1 MTVLSTPC
9 QRRFSRLPYRQAMG
23 VSEYHG
29 RTIVRHRLIPAA
41 LGASGSILLLAGT
54 AMAAT
59 PAWTVVPAANPAG
72 AGLNAVS
79 ARTASDAWAVGQF
92 QGAGEDA
99 GSQMLTERWNGT
111 SWQQV
116 PTTNINF
123 EDEHL
128 LAVSASGANDAW
140 AVGIQKGINA
150 ASRST
155 LAAHWD
161 GTAWTIVPTPAT
173 VSGGRG
179 VTLNGV
185 ADLSPTNAW
194 AVGEGKDARPLAE
207 HWNGSA
213 WSVVP
218 VPGPAA
224 PAGTSFANA
233 VLSSISAVSPT
244 DIWAVGTTTATQTQT
259 LATSRFTLAEHWN
272 GTAWSI
278 VKSANTAEPTALNGV
293 TAISATNAWAV
304 GNGFNNVHD
313 TSATDANRAVIEHWN
328 GTAWSIV
335 ASPATVPQLGSVS
348 AASATDIWATG
359 TAIDASGSIPVNVTR
374 AEHWNGTAWSVVASP
389 NGSGGDTILGGV
401 SALPSGEAWA
411 AGAVGSTTGGGAFII
426 HHTP

>member
-1 MTVLSTPC
+1 
-9 QRRFSRLPYRQAMG
+9 MG
-23 VSEYHG
+23 VSGFHG

-41 LGASGSILLLAGT
+41 LAASGSVLLLAST

-92 QGAGEDA
+92 QAPGDDA

-116 PTTNINF
+116 PTPNLNF
-123 EDEHL
+123 EDERL
-128 LAVSASGANDAW
+128 LAVSASAADEAW
-140 AVGIQKGINA
+140 AVGTQKSINA
-150 ASRST
+150 ASRAT

-173 VSGGRG
+173 VSGGKV
-179 VTLNGV
+179 VTLDGV

-207 HWNGSA
+207 HWDGSA

-218 VPGPAA
+218 VPAPVA
-224 PAGTSFANA
+224 PAGTSLASA

-259 LATSRFTLAEHWN
+259 LAVVRFTLAEHWN

-278 VKSANTAEPTALNGV
+278 VKTANTAEPTALNGV

-313 TSATDANRAVIEHWN
+313 TGATNANQAVIEHWN

-335 ASPATVPQLGSVS
+335 TSPATVPQLGSVS

-359 TAIDASGSIPVNVTR
+359 AAIDTSGSIPVNVTR
-374 AEHWNGTAWSVVASP
+374 TEHWNGTAWSVVASP
-389 NGSGGDTILGGV
+389 NGSAGDTILGGV

-411 AGAVGSTTGGGAFII
+411 AGTIGSATTGAGAFII